1 MNQQRLERI
10 NENDAAVNDGT
21 VYLQSAKLI
30 DGQVE
35 VNFIPKAPPARFSA
49 IWLRDHC
56 HAKHSLNADTLQR
69 EVDTFSI
76 PADIAPAKIEI
87 KDGGSTL
94 AIVWRHDGSVSVF
107 PAEFLWNIAHDEG
120 RPHAPRRTLW
130 DRDTMGKNFPSV
142 SHEEVM
148 GSDAGLLRWLCL
160 VEEFGFALTTGAVA
174 SMAATEALAKR
185 VGYVRETIFGGM
197 WEFSANMAFKDTAYT
212 SVAIGPHTDG
222 TYSNDAP
229 GFQMF
234 SCLQF
239 DGSGGDSTL
248 VDGFK
253 VAETIRKR
261 DPKAFEV
268 LTEIKVPAHY
278 LGDGVHLRAEH
289 PIIALDHYGEVRQIA
304 YNNYDRAPF
313 RLPAARMS
321 EFYRALA
328 LWHRLINDPAYEISM
343 RLLPGTVLFFDNWRT
358 LHGRHSFK
366 GHRHMCGAYVNMED
380 FESKLRVM
388 RAAAARPAPR
398 AP

>member
-1 MNQQRLERI
+1 MNQQRLGG
-10 NENDAAVNDGT
+10 VNDDANA
-21 VYLQSAKLI
+21 VSLQTAKLV
-30 DGQVE
+30 DGQIE
-35 VNFIPKAPPARFSA
+35 VSFSPEAPPSRFSPF
-49 IWLRDHC
+49 WLRDHC
-56 HAKHSLNADTLQR
+56 HAKHSLNADSLQR

-87 KDGGSTL
+87 ADGGSTL
-94 AIVWRHDGSVSVF
+94 NIVWQHDDRVSVF
-107 PAEFLWNIAHDEG
+107 PAEFLWNIARDEG
-120 RPHAPRRTLW
+120 RPRAPRRSLW
-130 DRDTMGKNFPSV
+130 DSTMGKSFPSV
-142 SHEEVM
+142 SHAEIM
-148 GSDAGLLRWLCL
+148 ASDAGLLRWLSL
-160 VEEFGFALTTGAVA
+160 VEEFGFALTTGAQA
-174 SMAATEALAKR
+174 SLAGTEALVKR

-197 WEFSANMAFKDTAYT
+197 WEFSANMKFKDTAYT

-222 TYSNDAP
+222 TYSNDSP

-253 VAETIRKR
+253 VAQTIRES
-261 DPKAFEV
+261 DPPAFKV
-268 LTEIKVPAHY
+268 LTEISVPAHY
-278 LGDGVHLRAEH
+278 LGDGVHLQAEH
-289 PIIALDHYGEVRQIA
+289 PIIALDQHGDVKQIA

-313 RLPAARMS
+313 RLPASRIA

-366 GHRHMCGAYVNMED
+366 GHRQMCGAYVNMED
-380 FESKLRVM
+380 FQSKLRVL
-388 RAAAARPAPR
+388 RASSNRPAPR
-398 AP
+398 AV

>member
-1 MNQQRLERI
+1 MNQPALQQI
-10 NENDAAVNDGT
+10 DAPT
-21 VYLQSAKLI
+21 TLLKSARHI

-35 VNFIPKAPPARFSA
+35 ISWASTAPPARFSPF
-49 IWLRDHC
+49 WLRDHC

-76 PADIAPAKIEI
+76 PADLMPARIEI
-87 KDGGSTL
+87 KDGGNTL
-94 AIVWRHDGSVSVF
+94 QIAWRHDDSISLF
-107 PAEFLWNIAHDEG
+107 PAQFLWHMAQDEG
-120 RPHAPRRTLW
+120 RPRSAHRTLW
-130 DRDTMGKNFPSV
+130 DRDALGKNFPSV
-142 SHEEVM
+142 SHDEVM
-148 GSDAGLLRWLCL
+148 GSDAGLLRWLSL
-160 VEEFGFALTTGAVA
+160 VEEFGFALTTGAEA
-174 SMAATEALAKR
+174 SMAGTEALVKR
-185 VGYVRETIFGGM
+185 VGYVRHTIFGGM

-222 TYSNDAP
+222 TYSNDSP

-253 VAETIRKR
+253 VAQTIRTS

-289 PIIALDHYGEVRQIA
+289 PIIALDHNGEVQQVA

-358 LHGRHSFK
+358 LHGRHSFQ
-366 GHRHMCGAYVNMED
+366 GHRHMCGAYINMED
-380 FESKLRVM
+380 FQSKLRM
-388 RAAAARPAPR
+388 LR
-398 AP
+398 APAVPKS

>member
-1 MNQQRLERI
+1 MTQPILKPVEAQAPL
-10 NENDAAVNDGT
+10 
-21 VYLQSAKLI
+21 LKSAKLI
-30 DGQVE
+30 DGEVE
-35 VNFIPKAPPARFSA
+35 VNFGAVAARFA
-49 IWLRDHC
+49 PFWLRDHC

-76 PADIAPAKIEI
+76 PQDIAPARVEI
-87 KDGGSTL
+87 KDGGRTL
-94 AIVWRHDGSVSVF
+94 QVDWRHDDRVSVF
-107 PAEFLWNIAHDEG
+107 PAAFLWNIAQDEG
-120 RPHAPRRTLW
+120 RPRAPQRTLW
-130 DRDTMGKNFPSV
+130 DRDAMGKDFPSV
-142 SHEEVM
+142 RHEDVM
-148 GSDAGLLRWLCL
+148 GSDAGLLRWLSL
-160 VEEFGFALTTGAVA
+160 VEEFGFALTTGAQA
-174 SMAATEALAKR
+174 SLAGTEALVKR

-222 TYSNDAP
+222 TYSKDSP

-234 SCLQF
+234 QCLQF

-253 VAETIRKR
+253 VAETIRSS
-261 DPKAFEV
+261 DPKAFEL
-268 LTEIKVPAHY
+268 LTEVKVPAHY

-289 PIIALDHYGEVRQIA
+289 PIITLDHNGDVSQIA

-313 RLPAARMS
+313 RLPPARMS
-321 EFYRALA
+321 GFYRALT
-328 LWHRLINDPAYEISM
+328 LFHRLINDPTYEISM

-380 FESKLRVM
+380 FQSKLRVL
-388 RAAAARPAPR
+388 RAAQKAGK
-398 AP
+398 

>member
-1 MNQQRLERI
+1 MMNQLRLSRSDE
-10 NENDAAVNDGT
+10 NENRVIM
-21 VYLQSAKLI
+21 QSAKLV

-35 VNFIPKAPPARFSA
+35 IHFLPETPPARFSPF
-49 IWLRDHC
+49 WLRDHC

-76 PADIAPAKIEI
+76 PADIAAAKIEI

-94 AIVWRHDGSVSVF
+94 NIAWRHDDSISVF
-107 PAEFLWNIAHDEG
+107 PAEFLWNIACDAG
-120 RPHAPRRTLW
+120 RPPAPRRTFW
-130 DRDTMGKNFPSV
+130 DRDTMAGNFPRV

-148 GSDAGLLRWLCL
+148 GSDAGLLRWLSL
-160 VEEFGFALTTGAVA
+160 VEEFGFALTTGAEA
-174 SMAATEALAKR
+174 SMAGTEALVKR

-222 TYSNDAP
+222 TYSNDSP

-253 VAETIRKR
+253 VAQTIRNS

-289 PIIALDHYGEVRQIA
+289 PIIALDHHGDVTQIA

-313 RLPAARMS
+313 KLPAARMR

-343 RLLPGTVLFFDNWRT
+343 RLLPGSVLFFDNWRT
-358 LHGRHSFK
+358 MHGRHSFK

-380 FESKLRVM
+380 FQSKLRVL
-388 RAAAARPAPR
+388 RASAARQPR
-398 AP
+398 